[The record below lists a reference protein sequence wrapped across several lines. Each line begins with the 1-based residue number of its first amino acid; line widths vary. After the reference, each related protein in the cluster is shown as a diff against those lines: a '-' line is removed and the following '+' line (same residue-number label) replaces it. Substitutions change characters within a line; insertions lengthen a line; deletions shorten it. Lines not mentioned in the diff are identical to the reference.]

1 MSRFTRAS
9 TPARRDAGLRRLRTL
24 NRVLIGTAVAGTAL
38 LTDVAAHAFPGHKR
52 PVTATAATAST
63 PAPGRTAGEGRRH
76 HRRRPAR
83 HNHASGTLRPPAQ
96 PPTRTHAAASTPAV
110 TTSAPQSAASTPAV
124 TTSSAQPAPQP
135 APTPAPV
142 VSGGS

>member
-1 MSRFTRAS
+1 MSRFTRAL

-24 NRVLIGTAVAGTAL
+24 NRLLIGAAVVGTGL

-52 PVTATAATAST
+52 AVTAKAATAS
-63 PAPGRTAGEGRRH
+63 PAVTRRAARHGRSHPRRH
-76 HRRRPAR
+76 AR
-83 HNHASGTLRPPAQ
+83 HNVPGTLHPPAQ
-96 PPTRTHAAASTPAV
+96 PPTTTHSATHSAAPTAVV
-110 TTSAPQSAASTPAV
+110 TTSAPQ
-124 TTSSAQPAPQP
+124 PAPAPAP

>member
-1 MSRFTRAS
+1 MSRSERAS
-9 TPARRDAGLRRLRTL
+9 TVARRDAGLRRLRTL

-52 PVTATAATAST
+52 VVTPTAIA
-63 PAPGRTAGEGRRH
+63 PAPTTTTSPHARRH
-76 HRRRPAR
+76 HRRHHAR
-83 HNHASGTLRPPAQ
+83 HHGHPALRPPAHA
-96 PPTRTHAAASTPAV
+96 PTTSSTQSAPAPTTTQSAPAPVV
-110 TTSAPQSAASTPAV
+110 TTSAPA
-124 TTSSAQPAPQP
+124 P